1 MKKRHVMWRRRARFP
16 RWHGHCD
23 RTVRGKWSPREEV
36 GTMAY
41 LAMGIAF
48 VVLEIIA
55 AVKTRTGHA

>member
-1 MKKRHVMWRRRARFP
+1 
-16 RWHGHCD
+16 
-23 RTVRGKWSPREEV
+23 
-36 GTMAY
+36 MAY

>member
-1 MKKRHVMWRRRARFP
+1 
-16 RWHGHCD
+16 
-23 RTVRGKWSPREEV
+23 VRGKWSPREEV